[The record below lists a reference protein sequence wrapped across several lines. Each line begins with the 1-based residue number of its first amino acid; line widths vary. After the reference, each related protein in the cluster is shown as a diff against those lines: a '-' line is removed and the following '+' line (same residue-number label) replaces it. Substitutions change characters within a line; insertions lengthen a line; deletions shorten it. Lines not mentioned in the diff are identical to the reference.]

1 MPKKPTNS
9 KTERLAE
16 IKCKEWK
23 LKKVLFEGLNRKKFS
38 DPTNL
43 SGPGEKWKA
52 KSTKSC

>member
-38 DPTNL
+38 DPTSL